1 MSSRN
6 SLEMPAI
13 SITRILHF
21 EILGFLYALGAVVV
35 YQMLTGAI
43 NTKGLLAQK
52 DRSGQTS
59 PERVQLLL
67 ATLAAAASY
76 LTEIAKNTGG
86 TMPDVSNNWLYLMGG
101 SSGIYALRKAW
112 KTWNG

>member
-1 MSSRN
+1 MSA
-6 SLEMPAI
+6 M
-13 SITRILHF
+13 SITRVLHF
-21 EILGFLYALGAVVV
+21 ELLGFLCALAAVVV
-35 YQMLTGAI
+35 YQMLTGRI
-43 NTKGLLAQK
+43 NLNGLLAQK
-52 DRSGQTS
+52 NRTGQTS
-59 PERVQLLL
+59 PERIQLLI

-76 LTEIAKNTGG
+76 LTEVAKNTGG